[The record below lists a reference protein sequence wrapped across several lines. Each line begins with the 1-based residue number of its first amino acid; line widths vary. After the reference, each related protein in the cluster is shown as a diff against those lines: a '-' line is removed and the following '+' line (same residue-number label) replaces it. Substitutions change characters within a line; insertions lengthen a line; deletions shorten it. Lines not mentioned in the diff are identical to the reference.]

1 MIKKVSLLI
10 LVSSLIALADGH
22 GYMTVPHGR
31 IPDPFL
37 WVGKSNFEFSGGLN
51 SQYYYEGNQTK

>member
-10 LVSSLIALADGH
+10 LVSSLIALAEGH

-31 IPDPFL
+31 IPDSFL
-37 WVGKSNFEFSGGLN
+37 WVGNFEFSGGLN
-51 SQYYYEGNQTK
+51 SQYYYEGN

>member
-1 MIKKVSLLI
+1 MIKKVSLLL

-31 IPDPFL
+31 IPDSFL
-37 WVGKSNFEFSGGLN
+37 WVGMFEFSGGLN
-51 SQYYYEGNQTK
+51 SQYYYEGN